1 MIVQCAND
9 DRSNGQKLEG
19 DGLLFVTS
27 ILDGIEISGLAAIAA
42 LF

>member
-1 MIVQCAND
+1 MIVQCAN

-27 ILDGIEISGLAAIAA
+27 TFNESEFSGLAAIVV
-42 LF
+42 FF